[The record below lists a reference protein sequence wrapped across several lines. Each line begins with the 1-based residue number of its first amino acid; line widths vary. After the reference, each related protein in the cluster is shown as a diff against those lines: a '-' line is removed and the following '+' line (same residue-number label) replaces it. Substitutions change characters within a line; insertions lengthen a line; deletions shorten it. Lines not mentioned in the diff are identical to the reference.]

1 MELLTKYQYNLITS
15 KMKVLELMY
24 EGFRIYQSNTLTK
37 INSYF
42 DTLKRVLKE
51 SYLEMICF
59 CFQFLYP
66 LLVTKKT

>member
-1 MELLTKYQYNLITS
+1 MN
-15 KMKVLELMY
+15 VLELIY

-51 SYLEMICF
+51 SYFEMIYF
-59 CFQFLYP
+59 CLQFLYP

>member
-1 MELLTKYQYNLITS
+1 
-15 KMKVLELMY
+15 MKVLELMY

-51 SYLEMICF
+51 SYFEMICF